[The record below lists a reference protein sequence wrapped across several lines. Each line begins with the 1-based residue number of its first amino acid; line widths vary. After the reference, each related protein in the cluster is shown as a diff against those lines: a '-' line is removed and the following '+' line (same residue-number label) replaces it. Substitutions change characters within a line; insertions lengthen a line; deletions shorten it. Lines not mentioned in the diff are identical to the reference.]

1 MQCVEPNYY
10 KHFRCKAGECA
21 HNCCIGWDIEIDRK
35 TADFYRSVD
44 GSMGE
49 RLKENIDFL
58 KQPHFKLG
66 KYERCPFLND
76 ENLCDIIIEFGEER
90 LCDICKKH
98 PRFINELPNRV
109 EIGVGLCC
117 EAAAELVLSQKESV
131 KLVSDGEMQ
140 TDDEIIILRD
150 RVIAL
155 LQNREK
161 SIKGRISDML
171 TLCDTNMPYTTSQL
185 TRLFLSLE
193 RLDSGWTDILN
204 MVLKN
209 SDTADFNGFDSYMK
223 DRQSELEQFLVYLAF
238 RHLANA
244 TDLESF
250 AARVAFVAAS
260 YCLIRAIGTAF
271 FSENGSFDFDAYSNV
286 VRMFSAEIEYSDEN
300 LYILIDSFI

>member
-1 MQCVEPNYY
+1 MQYIEPNYY
-10 KHFRCKAGECA
+10 KKFRCKAGICA
-21 HNCCIGWDIEIDRK
+21 HNCCIGWEIEIDRK
-35 TADFYRSVD
+35 TADFYNSLD
-44 GSMGE
+44 GSMGS
-49 RLKENIDFL
+49 RLKDNIVFEE
-58 KQPHFKLG
+58 QPHFKLG
-66 KYERCPFLND
+66 THERCPFLNKC
-76 ENLCDIIIEFGEER
+76 NLCDIIIELGEEH
-90 LCDICKKH
+90 LCNICKDH
-98 PRFINELPNRV
+98 PRFRNELPGRV

-117 EAAAELVLSQKESV
+117 EAAAELVLSQKEPMT
-131 KLVSDGEMQ
+131 LVSDGEMQ

-161 SIKGRISDML
+161 SVEDRISDML
-171 TLCDTNMPYTTSQL
+171 TLCDANMPYTISQL

-193 RLDSGWTDILN
+193 RLDSVWTDILN

-244 TDLESF
+244 SDMESF
-250 AARVAFVAAS
+250 AARAAFVAAS
-260 YCLIRAIGTAF
+260 YYLLRAIGTAF
-271 FSENGSFDFDAYSNV
+271 FSEKGSFDFAKYSNV

-300 LYILIDSFI
+300 LYILLDSFI